1 MVQKIVQRTVKNL
14 TASQGASR
22 IIWDSEIK
30 GFGVRITPAW
40 AITFI
45 LNYRVH
51 GRQRRYKIGRHPEWT
66 AEAARAEA
74 AKLKPRID
82 SEDYDPLERK
92 QSARGEPT
100 VGDLAAEYLQ
110 RHAIPNKR
118 PGSLRNDRR
127 MLESIILPRLGMLR
141 LAAVGIRKRG

>member
-1 MVQKIVQRTVKNL
+1 M
-14 TASQGASR
+14 
-22 IIWDSEIK
+22 
-30 GFGVRITPAW
+30 RITPAG
-40 AITFI
+40 AISFI
-45 LNYRVH
+45 LNYLVH
-51 GRQRRYKIGRHPEWT
+51 GRQRRCKIGRHPEWT